1 MDFEKIKEFL
11 LEKKIY
17 AFGVVVLIFVVG
29 YLFQK
34 SNQPA
39 VNNNQ
44 VLSESAKIQSG
55 ATGFPKNESK
65 SSQSSSSF
73 KGSSNQDTVTVDIA
87 GAVKHSGVYTL
98 KNGARINDLLK
109 ACGGLTDKAETRAIN
124 RAALLKDQD
133 QIYVPHIGEKVENLP
148 AAKNDASKST
158 SSNGSSSSTEQVHL
172 NSATVEDLQ
181 KLNGVG
187 QKKAEQIIE
196 YRDQNGG
203 FKQIEDLTK
212 VTGIGEKTFEKL
224 KDQLA
229 L

>member
-1 MDFEKIKEFL
+1 MDFEKIKGCI
-11 LEKKIY
+11 LEKKGLVIGII
-17 AFGVVVLIFVVG
+17 ATILIGG
-29 YLFQK
+29 YFIQK
-34 SNQPA
+34 NNQPA
-39 VNNNQ
+39 INNSQ
-44 VLSESAKIQSG
+44 VLSENNKNQSTDFSKNKSNNIPS
-55 ATGFPKNESK
+55 ATGVNSPSK
-65 SSQSSSSF
+65 Q
-73 KGSSNQDTVTVDIA
+73 NTVTVDIA

-98 KNGARINDLLK
+98 KNGARLNDLLK
-109 ACGGLTDKAETRAIN
+109 VCGGLTDKAETRAIN

-133 QIYVPHIGEKVENLP
+133 QIYVPHIGEKIENVP
-148 AAKNDASKST
+148 AVGNTTTANSSASDSA
-158 SSNGSSSSTEQVHL
+158 SSNSEQVHL

-187 QKKAEQIIE
+187 QKKAEQIIA

>member
-1 MDFEKIKEFL
+1 MDLEKIKEFII
-11 LEKKIY
+11 EKKIWVI
-17 AFGVVVLIFVVG
+17 GIIVLILGGG
-29 YLFQK
+29 YFIQK
-34 SNQPA
+34 NNQPA
-39 VNNNQ
+39 VNNTQ
-44 VLSESAKIQSG
+44 VLSENNKTQS
-55 ATGFPKNESK
+55 TEFSK
-65 SSQSSSSF
+65 SENKTTQSTSNLNSSS
-73 KGSSNQDTVTVDIA
+73 KQNTVTVDIA

-98 KNGARINDLLK
+98 KNGARLNDLLEI
-109 ACGGLTDKAETRAIN
+109 CGGLTDKAETRAIN

-148 AAKNDASKST
+148 GNGTSNSQNPAASDT
-158 SSNGSSSSTEQVHL
+158 SSSSSEQVHL
-172 NSATVEDLQ
+172 NSATVQDLQ

-187 QKKAEQIIE
+187 QKKAEQIIA

>member
-1 MDFEKIKEFL
+1 MDFEKIKDFIV
-11 LEKKIY
+11 EKKGIVI
-17 AFGVVVLIFVVG
+17 GIIVVVLIGG
-29 YLFQK
+29 YFIQK
-34 SNQPA
+34 NNQPTI
-39 VNNNQ
+39 NNSQ
-44 VLSESAKIQSG
+44 VLSENNKSRSADFSKDKSNNTPS
-55 ATGFPKNESK
+55 ATGVNSPSK
-65 SSQSSSSF
+65 Q
-73 KGSSNQDTVTVDIA
+73 NTVTVDIA

-98 KNGARINDLLK
+98 KNGARLNDLLK
-109 ACGGLTDKAETRAIN
+109 VCGGLTDKAETRAIN

-133 QIYVPHIGEKVENLP
+133 QIYVPHIGEKIENKP
-148 AAKNDASKST
+148 VTSNTPTNSTSTTDST
-158 SSNGSSSSTEQVHL
+158 SSNSEQVHL

-187 QKKAEQIIE
+187 QKKAEQIIA

>member
-1 MDFEKIKEFL
+1 MDFEKIKDFI
-11 LEKKIY
+11 LEKKGLVIGII
-17 AFGVVVLIFVVG
+17 ATILIGG
-29 YLFQK
+29 YFIQK
-34 SNQPA
+34 NNQPA
-39 VNNNQ
+39 INNSQ
-44 VLSESAKIQSG
+44 VLSENNKNQSTEFSKNKSNTTST
-55 ATGFPKNESK
+55 TGLNSPSK
-65 SSQSSSSF
+65 Q
-73 KGSSNQDTVTVDIA
+73 NTVTVDIA

-98 KNGARINDLLK
+98 KNGARLNDLLK
-109 ACGGLTDKAETRAIN
+109 VCGGLTDKAETRAIN

-133 QIYVPHIGEKVENLP
+133 QIYVPNIGEKIENIP
-148 AAKNDASKST
+148 AAGNTTPTNSSASDSA
-158 SSNGSSSSTEQVHL
+158 SSNSEQVHL

-187 QKKAEQIIE
+187 QKKAEQIIA

>member
-1 MDFEKIKEFL
+1 MDLEKIKEFII
-11 LEKKIY
+11 EKKIWVI
-17 AFGVVVLIFVVG
+17 GIIVLILGGG
-29 YLFQK
+29 YFIQK
-34 SNQPA
+34 NNQPA
-39 VNNNQ
+39 VNNTQ
-44 VLSESAKIQSG
+44 VLSENNKTQS
-55 ATGFPKNESK
+55 TEFSK
-65 SSQSSSSF
+65 SENKTTQSTSNLNSSS
-73 KGSSNQDTVTVDIA
+73 KQNTVTVDIA

-98 KNGARINDLLK
+98 KNGARLNDLL
-109 ACGGLTDKAETRAIN
+109 TETRAIN

-148 AAKNDASKST
+148 GNGTSNSQNPAASDT
-158 SSNGSSSSTEQVHL
+158 SSSSSEQVHL
-172 NSATVEDLQ
+172 NSATVQDLQ

-187 QKKAEQIIE
+187 QKKAEQIIA

>member
-1 MDFEKIKEFL
+1 MDFEKIKDFIM
-11 LEKKIY
+11 EKKGIVI
-17 AFGVVVLIFVVG
+17 GVIAAVLIGG
-29 YLFQK
+29 YFIHK
-34 SNQPA
+34 NDQPA
-39 VNNNQ
+39 INNSQ
-44 VLSESAKIQSG
+44 VLSENNRNQSAD
-55 ATGFPKNESK
+55 FSK
-65 SSQSSSSF
+65 DKSY
-73 KGSSNQDTVTVDIA
+73 SNASTTNVNSPSKQNTVTVDIA

-98 KNGARINDLLK
+98 KNGARLNDLLK
-109 ACGGLTDKAETRAIN
+109 VCGGLTDKAETKAIN

-133 QIYVPHIGEKVENLP
+133 QIYVPHIGEKIENIP
-148 AAKNDASKST
+148 ATSNTTTNSKST
-158 SSNGSSSSTEQVHL
+158 TDSASPNSEQVHL

-187 QKKAEQIIE
+187 QKKAEQIIA

>member
-1 MDFEKIKEFL
+1 MDFEKIKDFI
-11 LEKKIY
+11 LEKKGTVI
-17 AFGVVVLIFVVG
+17 GIVVVVLIGG
-29 YLFQK
+29 YFIQK
-34 SNQPA
+34 NNQPA
-39 VNNNQ
+39 INNSQ
-44 VLSESAKIQSG
+44 VLSENNK
-55 ATGFPKNESK
+55 
-65 SSQSSSSF
+65 SQSTEFS
-73 KGSSNQDTVTVDIA
+73 KNKSNSTTFTTGLNSPSKQNTVTVDIA

-98 KNGARINDLLK
+98 KNGARLNDLLK
-109 ACGGLTDKAETRAIN
+109 VCGGLTDKAETRAIN

-133 QIYVPHIGEKVENLP
+133 QIYVPHIGEKIENVP
-148 AAKNDASKST
+148 VVGNTTTNSSAPDSA
-158 SSNGSSSSTEQVHL
+158 SSNSEQVHL

-187 QKKAEQIIE
+187 QKKAEQIIA

>member
-1 MDFEKIKEFL
+1 MDFEKIKDFIV
-11 LEKKIY
+11 EKKGIVI
-17 AFGVVVLIFVVG
+17 GIIVVVLIGG
-29 YLFQK
+29 YFIQK
-34 SNQPA
+34 NNQSA
-39 VNNNQ
+39 INNSQ
-44 VLSESAKIQSG
+44 VLSENSKNQSTDFSKNKSNNTPST
-55 ATGFPKNESK
+55 TGVNSPSK
-65 SSQSSSSF
+65 Q
-73 KGSSNQDTVTVDIA
+73 NTVTIDIA

-98 KNGARINDLLK
+98 KNGARLNDLLK
-109 ACGGLTDKAETRAIN
+109 VCGGLTDKAETRAIN

-133 QIYVPHIGEKVENLP
+133 QIYVPQIGEKIENKP
-148 AAKNDASKST
+148 VTSNTPTNSTSTTDST
-158 SSNGSSSSTEQVHL
+158 SSNSEQVHL

-187 QKKAEQIIE
+187 QKKAEQIIA